1 MEFGRTFDHQSSPS
15 TLAWGPSR
23 VWRCLYIP
31 LVCGGPGE
39 NHQAHHTH
47 ENTGYKTCS
56 TYSYLWLSLSVQ
68 LTVWVWT
75 PQESPQMPAPMPG
88 KNTHIVCAIGLFQ
101 PLQTHTWEH
110 NITILSKEQHI
121 ISALDDLVDIFI
133 ASNSNGK
140 WIFRNKMFPTDYDYQ
155 SLYF

>member
-1 MEFGRTFDHQSSPS
+1 MLHLFISVAVSLCAADSLGMDS
-15 TLAWGPSR
+15 TSMD
-23 VWRCLYIP
+23 
-31 LVCGGPGE
+31 
-39 NHQAHHTH
+39 
-47 ENTGYKTCS
+47 
-56 TYSYLWLSLSVQ
+56 
-68 LTVWVWT
+68 
-75 PQESPQMPAPMPG
+75 SPQMPAPTSG

-155 SLYF
+155 SLHF